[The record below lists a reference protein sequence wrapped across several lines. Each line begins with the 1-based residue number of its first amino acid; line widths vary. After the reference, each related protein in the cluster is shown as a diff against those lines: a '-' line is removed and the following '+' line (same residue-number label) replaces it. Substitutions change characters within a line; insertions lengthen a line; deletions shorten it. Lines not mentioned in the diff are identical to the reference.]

1 MKRII
6 SVVVSIALVLSMCLV
21 PADAVETIDA
31 VLPTVMVESK
41 SEPVKPGEPVTLAV
55 TIANNP
61 GFTNFEWN
69 IDYNANQ
76 LQLTAINTSFRAE
89 VYGEMR
95 EVDYISNANVVPNVE
110 TSFITCA
117 KATALTNTGTIFTLT
132 FVVKEG
138 AAAGKAAVTIISDK
152 FENAENAEKAIAATY
167 VPGGVTI
174 AHTCGNGSLVQG
186 QAASC
191 TEDGWND
198 YYMCA
203 CGKTYVDEACETE
216 IVDLEAWKTGEG
228 KIAADHN
235 YGDWKMDAEKHW
247 KECTCDL
254 KSEEGSHKYD
264 DDADTSCEVC
274 GYIRTVDDG
283 TTDDGTG
290 GNTTGGSTTGGSTT
304 GGSTTGGSTT
314 GGSTT
319 GGSTTGGS
327 TTGGSTTGGS
337 TTGGSTTGGSTTGG
351 STTGGSTTGG
361 STTGGSTTGGST
373 TGGSTTGG
381 STTGGNTTGGDTTTD
396 PPKINNM
403 TNVDDSILFDFDE
416 DSKTLTVTND
426 AACVVLVKDVNGN
439 YTKLTYISN
448 LGNNYAFDVST
459 IKEGEELVIALK
471 GDADL
476 DGEVSFF
483 DATTVLYAYVDGID
497 LGEFIGLVADM
508 DNNMTVDFFDA
519 TSILYAYVDN
529 NAIPW

>member
-1 MKRII
+1 
-6 SVVVSIALVLSMCLV
+6 
-21 PADAVETIDA
+21 
-31 VLPTVMVESK
+31 MVESK

-314 GGSTT
+314 GG
-319 GGSTTGGS
+319 
-327 TTGGSTTGGS
+327 
-337 TTGGSTTGGSTTGG
+337 
-351 STTGGSTTGG
+351 
-361 STTGGSTTGGST
+361 
-373 TGGSTTGG
+373 
-381 STTGGNTTGGDTTTD
+381 NTTGGDTTTD